1 MAAYH
6 GGRAVD
12 APCEGRLSLCR
23 VPFQGDRSRS
33 KAAARIP
40 PLKGEAMK
48 GLEVRIRERTAVVG
62 VIGQGYVGLPLGL
75 VFCEAGLHVVGF
87 DLDTEK
93 VQAIRRGESYIQ
105 HIGPDRVAAAV
116 ASGRYQATT
125 DFDRLRECDAI
136 MICVPTPLGAHRE
149 PDNSYIHSTGRE
161 IAKRL
166 RRGQI
171 VVLESTTYP
180 GTTDEELKPILESSG
195 LRCGE
200 DFLLAFSP
208 EREDPGR
215 KDFTTKMIPKVVGGV
230 DEASTRVAAALYG
243 LALSKVVVVSSA
255 RVAEST
261 KLLENVFRSV
271 NIALVNELKVLF
283 DRMGID
289 VWEVIRA
296 AETKPFGFM
305 AFYPGPGLG
314 GHCIPLDPLYLSW
327 KAAEHG
333 EWARFIELAGEINT
347 RMPRY
352 VVGKVAEALN
362 EDGKPVKGSRV
373 LVLGLAYKANVDDDR
388 ESPSY
393 VIIRLLQKAGALV
406 DYCDPHFPVARR
418 TRKHDLGLRSIPVD
432 PQTFAGY
439 DAVVVATAHDEFKEA
454 RLYREVRLVVDT
466 RNLVANAIGS
476 SSTDRPRVVK
486 A

>member
-1 MAAYH
+1 MF
-6 GGRAVD
+6 G
-12 APCEGRLSLCR
+12 L
-23 VPFQGDRSRS
+23 GDRIE
-33 KAAARIP
+33 AR
-40 PLKGEAMK
+40 A
-48 GLEVRIRERTAVVG
+48 AVVG

-75 VFCEAGLHVVGF
+75 VFCEAGFPVVGF
-87 DLDTEK
+87 DVDAGK
-93 VQAIRRGESYIQ
+93 VQAITRGESFIR
-105 HIGPDRVAAAV
+105 HIGPERVAAAV
-116 ASGRYQATT
+116 RSGRYTATG
-125 DFDRLRECDAI
+125 DFDRLPECDAI
-136 MICVPTPLGAHRE
+136 LICVPTPLGVHRE
-149 PDNSYIHSTGRE
+149 PDNSHIHATGRE
-161 IAKRL
+161 IARRL
-166 RRGQI
+166 RRGQL

-180 GTTDEELKPILESSG
+180 GTTDDELRPILETSG

-215 KDFTTKMIPKVVGGV
+215 KDFSTRTIPKIVGGV
-230 DEASTRVAAALYG
+230 DPEATRVAAALYG
-243 LALSKVVVVSSA
+243 SALAKVIPVTGA

-271 NIALVNELKVLF
+271 NIALVNELKVIF

-314 GHCIPLDPLYLSW
+314 GHCIPLDPFYLSW
-327 KAAEHG
+327 KAAEFG

-352 VVGKVAEALN
+352 VAGKVAEALN
-362 EDGKPVKGSRV
+362 ADGKPVKGARV

-393 VIIRLLQKAGALV
+393 EIIEALREAGAEV
-406 DYCDPHFPVARR
+406 DYCDPHFPVAKKTRR
-418 TRKHDLGLRSIPVD
+418 HDLSALRSVPVD
-432 PQTFAGY
+432 GDVFGRY
-439 DAVVVATAHDEFKEA
+439 DAVVLATAHDAFRDGA
-454 RLYREVRLVVDT
+454 LYRKAQLVVDT
-466 RNLVANAIGS
+466 RNVVGPALGGTWS
-476 SSTDRPRVVK
+476 GRPRLVK

>member
-1 MAAYH
+1 MN
-6 GGRAVD
+6 GFIEKV
-12 APCEGRLSLCR
+12 E
-23 VPFQGDRSRS
+23 Q
-33 KAAARIP
+33 
-40 PLKGEAMK
+40 
-48 GLEVRIRERTAVVG
+48 RTAVVG

-75 VFCEAGLHVVGF
+75 VFCEAGLRVIGF
-87 DLDTEK
+87 DVDARK
-93 VQAIRRGESYIQ
+93 VSAISRGESFIK
-105 HIGPDRVAAAV
+105 HIGPERVANAV
-116 ASGRYQATT
+116 KSGRYAATA
-125 DFDRLRECDAI
+125 DLDRLGECDAI
-136 MICVPTPLGAHRE
+136 LVCVPTPLGPHRE
-149 PDNSYIHSTGRE
+149 PDNSYIHATGRE
-161 IAKRL
+161 ISRRL
-166 RRGQI
+166 RKGQL

-180 GTTDEELKPILESSG
+180 GTTDDELRPILETSG

-215 KDFTTKMIPKVVGGV
+215 KDYSTKTIPKVVGGV
-230 DEASTRVAAALYG
+230 DEEATRAAVALYAAAM
-243 LALSKVVVVSSA
+243 AKVIPVSSA

-271 NIALVNELKVLF
+271 NIALVNELKVIF

-314 GHCIPLDPLYLSW
+314 GHCIPLDPFYLSW

-362 EDGKPVKGSRV
+362 GDAKPVNGSRI

-393 VIIRLLQKAGALV
+393 EIIELLQEAGARV
-406 DYCDPHFPVARR
+406 DYCDPHFPQARK
-418 TRKHDLGLRSIPVD
+418 TRKHDLGLRSVPVD
-432 PQTFAGY
+432 AETFGQY
-439 DAVVVATAHDEFKEA
+439 DAVVVATAHDAFKDGALYA
-454 RLYREVRLVVDT
+454 RCGLVVDT
-466 RNLVANAIGS
+466 RNIVGPALGS
-476 SSTDRPRVVK
+476 VSGKPRIVK